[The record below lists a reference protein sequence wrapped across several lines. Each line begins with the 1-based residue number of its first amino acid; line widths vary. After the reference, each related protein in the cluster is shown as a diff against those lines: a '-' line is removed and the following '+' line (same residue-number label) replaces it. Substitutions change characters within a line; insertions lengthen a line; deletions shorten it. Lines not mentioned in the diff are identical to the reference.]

1 MNYTTYKRGFVSNE
15 FRNLIDESVFRMV
28 YYDLFFKN
36 DHVFELPGDELKV
49 YLYIYIAIVGDIY
62 SSKEDISVIDGDL
75 DHSDEELAKRLD
87 MDLETFQRCVK
98 ELEEKGYIDIEKS
111 EKGYYYSIA
120 HPN

>member
-1 MNYTTYKRGFVSNE
+1 MNYTTHKRGFVSNE

-28 YYDLFFKN
+28 YYDLILKN
-36 DHVFELPGDELKV
+36 NRIFEIPGDELKV

-62 SSKEDISVIDGDL
+62 SPKEDISVIDGDL
-75 DHSDEELAKRLD
+75 DHTDEELAERVD
-87 MDLETFQRCVK
+87 MDLETFQRCIK

-120 HPN
+120 P